1 MKCPNSVKCEEEEQ
15 RDRGASCWEPSIA
28 LIPQASNTECLR
40 AQAELN
46 AAVLLSSRGL
56 LEQPAAGINPQ
67 HRLLGHYCL
76 FLLQQRTPF
85 CIVFHKCLIVHCL
98 NRETSIIVSNQFCK
112 QGPKPLLKGKEKK
125 NYWMRGGKGNGSLH
139 RDDILCMT

>member
-1 MKCPNSVKCEEEEQ
+1 MKCPNSVKCEGEEQ
-15 RDRGASCWEPSIA
+15 RDRGASCQEPGTA
-28 LIPQASNTECLR
+28 LIYQAFDTEGLS

-56 LEQPAAGINPQ
+56 LEQPAAGINLQ

-76 FLLQQRTPF
+76 FLLQQQTPF
-85 CIVFHKCLIVHCL
+85 CIVLHKCLITHCL

-112 QGPKPLLKGKEKK
+112 QGPKPSLKGKEKK

-139 RDDILCMT
+139 RDDILYMT